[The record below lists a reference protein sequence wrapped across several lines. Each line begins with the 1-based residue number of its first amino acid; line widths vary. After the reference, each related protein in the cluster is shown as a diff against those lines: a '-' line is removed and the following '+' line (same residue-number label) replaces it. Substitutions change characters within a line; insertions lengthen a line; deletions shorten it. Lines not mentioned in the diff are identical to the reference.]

1 MGDNWVYQNPVNG
14 DWKDGYTGKTI
25 NSSPPSAFAGDGKE
39 WTYTESC
46 GWQTVPTKTSGSYS
60 GGGSGTSSHGE
71 SVSVLLIGLTIICWY
86 LSLCSNVFYIL
97 ANIFFYLWIGHW
109 IYKKI
114 KQ

>member
-46 GWQTVPTKTSGSYS
+46 GWQPVPQKTSSSSSRSISSYHDKEEE
-60 GGGSGTSSHGE
+60 GPL
-71 SVSVLLIGLTIICWY
+71 VLLFVIIF
-86 LSLCSNVFYIL
+86 LFLMFIKILCSIL
-97 ANIFFYLWIGHW
+97 SMIN
-109 IYKKI
+109 
-114 KQ
+114 